1 MRQRVSGGDEGERYS
16 VISVTEAVTTI
27 LKEIAVLGTERV
39 AITGALG
46 RVLAEDISA
55 PFNIPPLD
63 NSAMDGY
70 AVRFS
75 DIRGATAQNPAKLK
89 ILGDIPAGYSAST
102 PIGAGETYRIM
113 TGAPVPA
120 GADTV
125 VMQEDTQARD
135 QVVEIFQECPGG
147 SHIRR
152 AGEDLAA
159 GDNVVTC
166 GQLLGPAH
174 IGVLASIKKSL
185 VTVYQRPRVAI
196 ISTGD
201 ELVDIDEE
209 LSAGKIVSSNSY
221 SLLALALDSGAIPM
235 ALGIARDT
243 REALRE
249 KFAAALHADMIISS
263 GGVSVGD
270 YDFVKDVMQDLG
282 AEMKFWKVAMRP
294 GNPLAFGIIGGKP
307 AFGLP
312 GNPVSVMV
320 SFEQFVR
327 PSIRKMSGHTK
338 LFRPVIEATAQEDV
352 ATRHGRQY
360 FIRCRVLKTEAGY
373 AATTT
378 GEQGS
383 GILMSMAK
391 ATGLM
396 IVPADRAGVKAGDKV
411 AVQILDRDFGY
422 AETLYS

>member
-1 MRQRVSGGDEGERYS
+1 
-16 VISVTEAVTTI
+16 VISVAEAITTI
-27 LKEIAVLGTERV
+27 LKEIAVLGSERI

-46 RVLAEDISA
+46 RVLAEDIRA

-75 DIRGATAQNPAKLK
+75 DIRGAAAQHPAQLK
-89 ILGDIPAGYSAST
+89 ILGDIPAGYSASI
-102 PIGAGETYRIM
+102 PVSAGETYRIM
-113 TGAPVPA
+113 TGAPIPE

-125 VMQEDTQARD
+125 VMQEDTRAHD
-135 QVVEIFQECPGG
+135 QTVEILNECSCG

-152 AGEDLAA
+152 AGEDIKS
-159 GDNVVTC
+159 GDSVVTS
-166 GQLLGPAH
+166 GTVLRPAH

-201 ELVDIDEE
+201 ELVDVDEE
-209 LSAGKIVSSNSY
+209 LTAGKIVSSNSY
-221 SLLALALDSGAIPM
+221 SLYALVLDSGAIPVS
-235 ALGIARDT
+235 LGIARDT

-249 KFAAALHADMIISS
+249 KFLAALHADMIISS

-282 AEMKFWKVAMRP
+282 VEMKFWKVAMRP
-294 GNPLAFGIIGGKP
+294 GNPLAFGVISGKP

-327 PSIRKMSGHTK
+327 PSIRRMGGHQK
-338 LFRPVIEATAQEDV
+338 LFRPVIEATALEKVD
-352 ATRHGRQY
+352 TRQGRHY
-360 FIRCRVLKTEAGY
+360 FIRCMVRKTDAGY
-373 AATTT
+373 VATTT

-383 GILMSMAK
+383 GMLMSMAK

-396 IVPADRAGVKAGDKV
+396 MVPADREGVKAGDKV
-411 AVQILDRDFGY
+411 TVQILDQDFGY
-422 AETLYS
+422 SETLYY

>member
-1 MRQRVSGGDEGERYS
+1 
-16 VISVTEAVTTI
+16 VISVTEAITTI
-27 LKEIAVLGTERV
+27 LKEIAVLGTERI

-89 ILGDIPAGYSAST
+89 ILGDIPAGYSASK
-102 PIGAGETYRIM
+102 PINPGETYRIM

-125 VMQEDTQARD
+125 VMQEDTQVRGE
-135 QVVEIFQECPGG
+135 VVEILQECPCG

-159 GDNVVTC
+159 GDRVVTG

-174 IGVLASIKKSL
+174 IGVLASIKKTL

-201 ELVDIDEE
+201 ELVDVDEE
-209 LSAGKIVSSNSY
+209 LSDGKIVSSNSY
-221 SLLALALDSGAIPM
+221 SLLALALDSGASPV

-282 AEMKFWKVAMRP
+282 IEMKFWKVAMRP
-294 GNPLAFGIIGGKP
+294 GNPLAFGVIGG
-307 AFGLP
+307 
-312 GNPVSVMV
+312 
-320 SFEQFVR
+320 
-327 PSIRKMSGHTK
+327 
-338 LFRPVIEATAQEDV
+338 
-352 ATRHGRQY
+352 
-360 FIRCRVLKTEAGY
+360 
-373 AATTT
+373 
-378 GEQGS
+378 
-383 GILMSMAK
+383 
-391 ATGLM
+391 
-396 IVPADRAGVKAGDKV
+396 
-411 AVQILDRDFGY
+411 
-422 AETLYS
+422 